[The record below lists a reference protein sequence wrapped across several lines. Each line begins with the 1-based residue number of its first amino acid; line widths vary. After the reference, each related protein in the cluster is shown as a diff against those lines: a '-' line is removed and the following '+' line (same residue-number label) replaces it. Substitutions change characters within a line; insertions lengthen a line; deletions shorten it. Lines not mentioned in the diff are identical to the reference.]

1 MVSSI
6 SRVSCTPL
14 ENMSLAMKEEV
25 ELYDTI
31 GRLLLIVGSE
41 TRSVERQS
49 LISAMRFMSPSTA
62 MYKGR

>member
-14 ENMSLAMKEEV
+14 ENMRVAMKEEV

-31 GRLLLIVGSE
+31 ERLLLIVGLE

>member
-1 MVSSI
+1 
-6 SRVSCTPL
+6 
-14 ENMSLAMKEEV
+14 MKEEA

-31 GRLLLIVGSE
+31 GRLLLILGLE
-41 TRSVERQS
+41 TRSGERQS